1 HRRLSTLE
9 IAFVVEPLGIDDMPL
24 ATQDGGFVDVPG
36 LEVIELSPNK
46 PALIQSVGNPT
57 NLMIR
62 GDRFPWARVIP
73 MTNPGDSVIPHSRRR
88 IRLVMM
94 FGVVALIAAACSS
107 SGGDGVI
114 RDFSEIQ
121 SSDFE
126 FTVDANGV
134 ARMTVSTSIDAAC
147 SISYGETDALGTI
160 GTDDDMGGAA
170 HDEHEVILVD
180 AEPGKTYKFRV
191 QGADAEGNIYQS
203 AIATFTLPEVPD
215 SGGESMVDRG
225 ANVAEGATVLDV
237 SSVFSGSWSGQNAFD
252 GDMTTEW
259 ATKGSGDDA
268 YIVIDLGSAQP
279 IAGVEFIT
287 RTMSDG
293 TATTTEYTVTVDD
306 GETYGPFP
314 AGDQS
319 DPGFTEVEFTGQVL
333 RFDVAVSTGGN
344 TGAIEIRAF
353 ARSRG

>member
-1 HRRLSTLE
+1 
-9 IAFVVEPLGIDDMPL
+9 
-24 ATQDGGFVDVPG
+24 
-36 LEVIELSPNK
+36 
-46 PALIQSVGNPT
+46 
-57 NLMIR
+57 MIN
-62 GDRFPWARVIP
+62 
-73 MTNPGDSVIPHSRRR
+73 TGDSLMPSPKRR
-88 IRLVMM
+88 IVLVMM
-94 FGVVALIAAACSS
+94 LGALALLTAACSS
-107 SGGDGVI
+107 SADAVS
-114 RDFSEIQ
+114 DFSEIQ

-134 ARMTVSTSIDAAC
+134 AKLNVSTNIDAAC

-170 HDEHEVILVD
+170 HDDHEVILVD

-203 AIATFTLPEVPD
+203 EIATFTLPEAPIGSD
-215 SGGESMVDRG
+215 EAMEDHGT
-225 ANVAEGATVLDV
+225 NVAQGAAVLDV
-237 SSVFSGSWSGQNAFD
+237 SSIFSGSWSGENALD

-268 YIVIDLGSAQP
+268 YIVIDLGASRG
-279 IAGVEFIT
+279 ITGVEFIT

-306 GETYGPFP
+306 GETYGPFT
-314 AGDQS
+314 AGNQT
-319 DPGFTEVEFTGQVL
+319 DPGFAAVEFTGQVL
-333 RFDVAVSTGGN
+333 RFDVEVSTGGN

-353 ARSRG
+353 VPAS

>member
-1 HRRLSTLE
+1 
-9 IAFVVEPLGIDDMPL
+9 M
-24 ATQDGGFVDVPG
+24 TQ
-36 LEVIELSPNK
+36 SK
-46 PALIQSVGNPT
+46 
-57 NLMIR
+57 
-62 GDRFPWARVIP
+62 
-73 MTNPGDSVIPHSRRR
+73 RR
-88 IRLVMM
+88 IRLVLML
-94 FGVVALIAAACSS
+94 GAVALIAAACSGS
-107 SGGDGVI
+107 SEDASV

-134 ARMTVSTSIDAAC
+134 AKMNVSTNLDAAC

-170 HDEHEVILVD
+170 HDDHEVILVD
-180 AEPGKTYKFRV
+180 AVPGGTYQFRV

-203 AIATFTLPEVPD
+203 EMATFTLPEAPE
-215 SGGESMVDRG
+215 GGDESMEDHG
-225 ANVAEGATVLDV
+225 TNVAEGATVLDV
-237 SSVFSGSWSGQNAFD
+237 SSIFSGSWAGPNAFD

-259 ATKGSGDDA
+259 ATKGGGDDA
-268 YIVIDLGSAQP
+268 YIVIDLGEVQT
-279 IAGVEFIT
+279 IGGVEFIT

-306 GETYGPFP
+306 GDTFGPFP
-314 AGDQS
+314 AGDQN
-319 DPGFTEVEFTGQVL
+319 DPRFAEAAFSGQVL

-353 ARSRG
+353 AAEGG

>member
-1 HRRLSTLE
+1 ML
-9 IAFVVEPLGIDDMPL
+9 
-24 ATQDGGFVDVPG
+24 
-36 LEVIELSPNK
+36 
-46 PALIQSVGNPT
+46 
-57 NLMIR
+57 
-62 GDRFPWARVIP
+62 
-73 MTNPGDSVIPHSRRR
+73 
-88 IRLVMM
+88 
-94 FGVVALIAAACSS
+94 GVVSLVAAACST
-107 SGGDGVI
+107 SGDDGAV

-121 SSDFE
+121 SSNFE

-134 ARMTVSTSIDAAC
+134 AKMNVSTNIDAAC

-170 HDEHEVILVD
+170 HDDHEVILVD

-191 QGADAEGNIYQS
+191 QGADAQGNIYQS
-203 AIATFTLPEVPD
+203 EIATFTLPEVPD
-215 SGGESMVDRG
+215 GGGESMADHG
-225 ANVAEGATVLDV
+225 TNVAEGATVLDV
-237 SSVFSGSWSGQNAFD
+237 SSIFSASWSGDNAFD

-279 IAGVEFIT
+279 IVGVEFIT

-306 GETYGPFP
+306 GETYGPFH
-314 AGDQS
+314 AGNQN

-333 RFDVAVSTGGN
+333 RFDVAASTGGN
-344 TGAIEIRAF
+344 TGATEIRAF
-353 ARSRG
+353 APMDG